1 MFNCLHRTRYR
12 THDVSELGQKLEH
25 LDRTYTLCEAV
36 WKKISGQTDGTDQPS
51 RRFEEVKTLYLQVFC
66 SALGRTRTC
75 GLLIRSQTLYPAELR
90 AHRSAHD
97 TAGWGISQG
106 GCSSGAFLWIYF
118 GSNVCGAK
126 VGVAY

>member
-75 GLLIRSQTLYPAELR
+75 GLLIRSQIPGVIGMRQTR
-90 AHRSAHD
+90 IRKRISAH
-97 TAGWGISQG
+97 GISPDAMLCRPYCCRAVATRHWKRKG
-106 GCSSGAFLWIYF
+106 GDW
-118 GSNVCGAK
+118 
-126 VGVAY
+126 